1 MKLGIIADTHDNV
14 PMVKKAVE
22 FFNDAEVDLVVHA
35 GDYVSPFS
43 LKPFFSLESDFL
55 GVWGNN
61 DGDKIALQRM
71 AQGKIENSPCIETYD
86 QKKILIGHHFE
97 TLEALIASQEFYLIV
112 YGHTHKAEIRNEG
125 KTLVVNPG
133 ECGGWVEGKS
143 TIAVVDLETQKA
155 EIIELTV

>member
-1 MKLGIIADTHDNV
+1 MSDLHENYNSLRRALKIVEKRKVEDVIFLGDFINPSIAKELFSSGLKV
-14 PMVKKAVE
+14 KAV
-22 FFNDAEVDLVVHA
+22 F
-35 GDYVSPFS
+35 
-43 LKPFFSLESDFL
+43 
-55 GVWGNN
+55 GNN
-61 DGDKIALQRM
+61 DGDKIALQKM

-112 YGHTHKAEIRNEG
+112 YGHIHKAEIRNEG

-155 EIIELTV
+155 EIIELT